1 MSTNEEIHHLRE
13 HYAGQVLLESDLD
26 PDPVAQFRKWFGEA
40 REAAL
45 PEPNAMTL
53 GTAGSDT
60 HISLRTVLLK
70 AYDEKGFVFFTN
82 YGSRKARQ
90 MDENPRASLLFPWVA
105 LARQVEISGPVEKIS
120 AAESLAYFLSR
131 PFGSRL
137 GAWVSEQSS
146 IISSR
151 EVLRAKYDEL
161 KERFASVF
169 RLLANRY
176 YLDELF
182 LALVAYGDRLSRL
195 AYWID
200 SEVVDRIFVDGW
212 GLLVRCAA
220 RVGHLFDALF
230 IDRMVDGTG
239 GLSVS
244 LGGALRRLVRQG
256 LVQEYMLW
264 TSAVLS
270 ALAFLIAWH

>member
-1 MSTNEEIHHLRE
+1 MSTSEEIHHLRE

-53 GTAGSDT
+53 GTAGSDA

-70 AYDEKGFVFFTN
+70 AYDEKGVVFFTN

-151 EVLRAKYDEL
+151 EVLRAKYAEL
-161 KERFASVF
+161 KERFASGEIPKPEGWGGYRVVPERIEF
-169 RLLANRY
+169 WQGGEDRLHDRLLYTRTGGEWAI
-176 YLDELF
+176 
-182 LALVAYGDRLSRL
+182 SRL
-195 AYWID
+195 AP
-200 SEVVDRIFVDGW
+200 
-212 GLLVRCAA
+212 
-220 RVGHLFDALF
+220 
-230 IDRMVDGTG
+230 
-239 GLSVS
+239 
-244 LGGALRRLVRQG
+244 
-256 LVQEYMLW
+256 
-264 TSAVLS
+264 
-270 ALAFLIAWH
+270 

>member
-1 MSTNEEIHHLRE
+1 MSTSEEIHHLRE

-53 GTAGSDT
+53 GTAGADG

-151 EVLRAKYDEL
+151 EVLRAKYAEL
-161 KERFASVF
+161 KERFASGEIPKPEGWGGYRVVPERIEF
-169 RLLANRY
+169 WQGGEDRLHDRLLYTRTGGGWAI
-176 YLDELF
+176 
-182 LALVAYGDRLSRL
+182 SRL
-195 AYWID
+195 AP
-200 SEVVDRIFVDGW
+200 
-212 GLLVRCAA
+212 
-220 RVGHLFDALF
+220 
-230 IDRMVDGTG
+230 
-239 GLSVS
+239 
-244 LGGALRRLVRQG
+244 
-256 LVQEYMLW
+256 
-264 TSAVLS
+264 
-270 ALAFLIAWH
+270 